1 MCWVTHRPVI
11 DLQIYS
17 ILTLMRMEVV
27 REKSEWHENGDKVM
41 KKNQVEGRA
50 NEVKGKGKE
59 VVGQVSG
66 DENAERK
73 SEEQKGDGKAG
84 AVLGDINRD
93 SVKSDKSNRKEQK

>member
-1 MCWVTHRPVI
+1 
-11 DLQIYS
+11 
-17 ILTLMRMEVV
+17 
-27 REKSEWHENGDKVM
+27 M
-41 KKNQVEGRA
+41 KTNQVEGRA

-73 SEEQKGDGKAG
+73 GEEQKDGDKAG
-84 AVLGDINRD
+84 TVLGDINRD